1 MKIWYNTAIDKGGI
15 MVGRIREQ
23 QELEA
28 SLSATEAQLIA
39 VCGRRRVGKT
49 FLVRESFHGKFFFE
63 HAGIMHGTMSEQLVE
78 FADSLRR
85 AGLKGV
91 PALGGWREAF
101 NELERLIDRCRGN
114 GKKVIFIDEMPWMDT
129 PKSGFLK
136 AFEVFWNGWCSGR
149 KDVVVVICGSATSWI
164 VKKVFRNKG
173 GLYNRATGRIFLEP
187 FTLSECRELMKSR
200 GIVLGDDD
208 LAEAYMIFGG
218 VPYYWTLLAKG
229 LSLAQNIDQLCFA
242 SNGKLRREFDE
253 LYASLFEAGGAHL
266 RLVKGLAANKM
277 GMSQKELLAA
287 AGVSSGGNGKRYLEE
302 LEQSGFVRKF
312 TSYGKRKRDSQ
323 YQLIDCF
330 TLFHLKFIAG
340 ESNPDEHYWQHSVN
354 SPKVNAW
361 RGLAF
366 ERVCFWHVR
375 QIKQALGVSGV
386 LTQVYCW
393 RHVAD
398 DVYPIGAQIDMLI
411 ERADRVVN
419 ICEMKFSAQPFSIE
433 KNYLERLKAKLGAF
447 KQVTKTRLAIH
458 LTFVTAAGL
467 LHNKYSGI
475 VQSEVTLEDLFKS

>member
-1 MKIWYNTAIDKGGI
+1 MI
-15 MVGRIREQ
+15 GRIQERK
-23 QELEA
+23 ELEA

-49 FLVRESFHGKFFFE
+49 YLVRESFHGKFFFE
-63 HAGIMHGTMSEQLVE
+63 HAGIMHGTMSEQLAE

-85 AGLKGV
+85 AGLKDV
-91 PALGGWREAF
+91 PALSGWREAF
-101 NELERLIDRCRGN
+101 NELERLINSGRGK

-149 KDVVVVICGSATSWI
+149 KDVVFVVCGSATSWI
-164 VKKVFRNKG
+164 VKKVFHNKG
-173 GLYNRATGRIFLEP
+173 GLYNRTTGRIFLEP
-187 FTLSECRELMKSR
+187 FTLSECRELMESR
-200 GIVLGDDD
+200 GIELGDDD
-208 LAEAYMIFGG
+208 LAEAYMVFGG
-218 VPYYWTLLAKG
+218 VPYYWTLLTKG
-229 LSLAQNIDQLCFA
+229 RSLAQNIDQLCFA
-242 SNGKLRREFDE
+242 AKGKLRHEFDE
-253 LYASLFEAGGAHL
+253 LYASLFENGGAHL
-266 RLVKGLAANKM
+266 RIVRKLAGCKS
-277 GMSQKELLAA
+277 GMTQKDLLAA

-330 TLFHLKFIAG
+330 TLFHLKFIDG
-340 ESNPDEHYWQHSVN
+340 ESNPDEHYWHHSVN

-375 QIKQALGVSGV
+375 QIKNALGVSGV
-386 LTQVYCW
+386 LTQVYSW

-398 DVYPIGAQIDMLI
+398 DVYPVGAQIDMLI
-411 ERADRVVN
+411 ERADHVVN
-419 ICEMKFSAQPFSIE
+419 ICEMKFSAQPFSID
-433 KNYLERLKAKLGAF
+433 KNYLERLKTKIGAF
-447 KQVTKTRLAIH
+447 KQMTKTRSAIH
-458 LTFVTAAGL
+458 LTFVTASGL
-467 LHNKYSGI
+467 LQNKYSGI
-475 VQSEVTLEDLFKS
+475 VQSEVTLEDLFKEYL

>member
-1 MKIWYNTAIDKGGI
+1 
-15 MVGRIREQ
+15 MVGRIRER

-28 SLSATEAQLIA
+28 SLSADEAQLIA

-49 FLVRESFHGKFFFE
+49 YLVRESFHGKFFFE
-63 HAGIMHGTMSEQLVE
+63 HAGIMHGTMVEQLAE

-85 AGLKGV
+85 AGLKDV
-91 PALGGWREAF
+91 PELGGWREAF
-101 NELERLIDRCRGN
+101 NELERLIGMGRGR
-114 GKKVIFIDEMPWMDT
+114 GKKVVFIDEMPWMDT

-149 KDVVVVICGSATSWI
+149 KDVVFVICGSATSWI

-187 FTLSECRELMKSR
+187 FTLSECRELMESR
-200 GIVLGDDD
+200 GIELGDDD

-229 LSLAQNIDQLCFA
+229 RSLAQNIDQLCFA
-242 SNGKLRREFDE
+242 AKGKLRQEFGE
-253 LYASLFEAGGAHL
+253 LYASLFENGGMHL
-266 RLVKGLAANKM
+266 KLIQELARHKN
-277 GMSQKELLAA
+277 GMTQKELLAA

-330 TLFHLKFIAG
+330 TLFHLKFIGG
-340 ESNPDEHYWQHSVN
+340 ESNPDEQYWQHSVN

-375 QIKQALGVSGV
+375 QIKKALGVSGV
-386 LTQVYCW
+386 VTQVYCW

-398 DVYPIGAQIDMLI
+398 DVYPVGAQIDMLI
-411 ERADRVVN
+411 ERADHVVN
-419 ICEMKFSAQPFSIE
+419 VCEMKFSARPFSID
-433 KNYLERLKAKLGAF
+433 KDYLERLKSKMGAF
-447 KQVTKTRLAIH
+447 EQVTKTRSAIH
-458 LTFVTAAGL
+458 LTFVTTAGL
-467 LHNKYSGI
+467 LQNKYSGV
-475 VQSEVTLEDLFKS
+475 VQSEVTLDDLLEK

>member
-1 MKIWYNTAIDKGGI
+1 MI
-15 MVGRIREQ
+15 GRIQER

-39 VCGRRRVGKT
+39 VCGRRCVGKT
-49 FLVRESFHGKFFFE
+49 YLVRESFHGKFFFE
-63 HAGIMHGTMSEQLVE
+63 HAGVMHGTMSEQLAE

-85 AGLKGV
+85 AGLKDV
-91 PALGGWREAF
+91 PALSGWREAF
-101 NELERLIDRCRGN
+101 NELERLINSGRGK

-149 KDVVVVICGSATSWI
+149 KDVVFVVCGSATSWI
-164 VKKVFRNKG
+164 VKKVFHNKG
-173 GLYNRATGRIFLEP
+173 GLYNRTTGRIFLEP
-187 FTLSECRELMKSR
+187 FTLSECRELMESR
-200 GIVLGDDD
+200 GIELGDDD
-208 LAEAYMIFGG
+208 LAEAYMVFGG
-218 VPYYWTLLAKG
+218 VPYYWTLLTKG
-229 LSLAQNIDQLCFA
+229 RSLAQNIDQLCFA
-242 SNGKLRREFDE
+242 SKGKLRHEFDE
-253 LYASLFEAGGAHL
+253 LYASLFENGGAHL
-266 RLVKGLAANKM
+266 RIVRELAGCKI
-277 GMSQKELLAA
+277 GMTQKDLLAA

-330 TLFHLKFIAG
+330 TLFHLKFIDG
-340 ESNPDEHYWQHSVN
+340 ESNPDEHYWHHSVN

-366 ERVCFWHVR
+366 ERICFWHIR
-375 QIKQALGVSGV
+375 QIKNALGVSGV

-398 DVYPIGAQIDMLI
+398 DVYPVGAQIDMLI
-411 ERADRVVN
+411 ERADHVVN
-419 ICEMKFSAQPFSIE
+419 ICEMKFSAQPFSID
-433 KNYLERLKAKLGAF
+433 KNYLERLKTKMGAF
-447 KQVTKTRLAIH
+447 RQVTKTRSAIH
-458 LTFVTAAGL
+458 LTFVTESGL

-475 VQSEVTLEDLFKS
+475 VQSEVTLEDLFEV

>member
-1 MKIWYNTAIDKGGI
+1 MI
-15 MVGRIREQ
+15 GRIQERK
-23 QELEA
+23 ELEA

-49 FLVRESFHGKFFFE
+49 YLVRESFHGKFFFE
-63 HAGIMHGTMSEQLVE
+63 HAGIMHGTMSEQLAE

-85 AGLKGV
+85 AGLKDV
-91 PALGGWREAF
+91 PALSGWREAF
-101 NELERLIDRCRGN
+101 NELERLINSGRGK

-149 KDVVVVICGSATSWI
+149 KDVVFVVCGSATSWI
-164 VKKVFRNKG
+164 VKKVFHNKG
-173 GLYNRATGRIFLEP
+173 GLYNRTTGRIFLEP
-187 FTLSECRELMKSR
+187 FTLSECRELMESR
-200 GIVLGDDD
+200 GIELGDDD
-208 LAEAYMIFGG
+208 LAEAYMVFGG
-218 VPYYWTLLAKG
+218 VPYYWTLLTKG
-229 LSLAQNIDQLCFA
+229 RSLAQNIDQLCFA
-242 SNGKLRREFDE
+242 AKGKLRHEFDE
-253 LYASLFEAGGAHL
+253 LYASLFENGGAHL
-266 RLVKGLAANKM
+266 RIVRELAGCKS
-277 GMSQKELLAA
+277 GMTQKDLLAA

-330 TLFHLKFIAG
+330 TLFHLKFIDG
-340 ESNPDEHYWQHSVN
+340 EPNPDEHYWHHSVN

-366 ERVCFWHVR
+366 ERVCFWHIR
-375 QIKQALGVSGV
+375 QIKNALGVSGV

-398 DVYPIGAQIDMLI
+398 DVYPVGAQIDMLI
-411 ERADRVVN
+411 ERADHVVN
-419 ICEMKFSAQPFSIE
+419 ICEMKFSAQPFSID
-433 KNYLERLKAKLGAF
+433 KIYLERLKTKIGAF
-447 KQVTKTRLAIH
+447 KQMTKTRSAIH
-458 LTFVTAAGL
+458 LTFVTASGL
-467 LHNKYSGI
+467 LQNKYSGI
-475 VQSEVTLEDLFKS
+475 VQSEVTFEDLFKEYL

>member
-1 MKIWYNTAIDKGGI
+1 MI
-15 MVGRIREQ
+15 GRIQERK
-23 QELEA
+23 ELEA

-49 FLVRESFHGKFFFE
+49 YLVRESFHGKFFFE
-63 HAGIMHGTMSEQLVE
+63 HAGIMHGTMSEQLAE

-85 AGLKGV
+85 AGLKDV
-91 PALGGWREAF
+91 PALSGWREAF
-101 NELERLIDRCRGN
+101 NELERLINSGRGK

-149 KDVVVVICGSATSWI
+149 KDVVFVVCGSATSWI
-164 VKKVFRNKG
+164 VKKVFHNKG
-173 GLYNRATGRIFLEP
+173 GLYNRTTGRIFLEP
-187 FTLSECRELMKSR
+187 FTLSECRELMESR
-200 GIVLGDDD
+200 GIELGDDD
-208 LAEAYMIFGG
+208 LAEAYMVFGG
-218 VPYYWTLLAKG
+218 VPYYWTLLTKG
-229 LSLAQNIDQLCFA
+229 RSLAQNIDQLCFA
-242 SNGKLRREFDE
+242 AKGKLRHEFDE
-253 LYASLFEAGGAHL
+253 LYASLFENGGAHL
-266 RLVKGLAANKM
+266 RIVRELAGCKS
-277 GMSQKELLAA
+277 GMTQKDLLAA

-330 TLFHLKFIAG
+330 TLFHLKFIDG
-340 ESNPDEHYWQHSVN
+340 ESNPDEHYWHHSVN

-366 ERVCFWHVR
+366 ERVCFWHIR
-375 QIKQALGVSGV
+375 QIKNALGVSGV

-398 DVYPIGAQIDMLI
+398 DVYPVGAQIDMLI
-411 ERADRVVN
+411 ERADHVVN
-419 ICEMKFSAQPFSIE
+419 ICEMKFSAQPFSID
-433 KNYLERLKAKLGAF
+433 KNYLERLKTKIGAF
-447 KQVTKTRLAIH
+447 KQMTKTRSAIH
-458 LTFVTAAGL
+458 LTFVTASGL
-467 LHNKYSGI
+467 LQNKYSGI
-475 VQSEVTLEDLFKS
+475 VQSEVTLDDLFKEYL